1 MPAHPREVEIKFS
14 LDNPAELKRKL
25 RAAGFRL
32 VTPRTHEM
40 NTLYDFAAQP
50 LRQRGE
56 LLRIRKYGKTWKL
69 THKSKG
75 KAGWHKSRVE
85 IETGVEDGARLAA
98 IFSALGL
105 QPMFS
110 YEKFRAE
117 WSDGSGHVV
126 IDETP
131 IGNFAEIE
139 GPPRW
144 IEKTARTLGIE
155 RNKYIT
161 TNYAS
166 LFQLWRIKSGSGAKN
181 MTFREA
187 GKKHSAFSAQ
197 HSAPKR

>member
-1 MPAHPREVEIKFS
+1 MHAHPREVEIRFS
-14 LDNPAELKRKL
+14 LDNPAERKRKL

-32 VTPRTHEM
+32 IGPRTHEM
-40 NTLYDFAAQP
+40 NTLYGFGGQP

-75 KAGWHKSRVE
+75 ETGRHKSRVE
-85 IETGVEDGARLAA
+85 IESGMEDGARLAA
-98 IFSALGL
+98 SFSALGL
-105 QPMFS
+105 QTTFS

-117 WSDGSGHVV
+117 WGDGSGHVV

-131 IGNFAEIE
+131 IGDFAEIE

-144 IEKTARTLGIE
+144 IEKTARALGIE

-161 TNYAS
+161 ANYAS
-166 LFQLWRIKSGSGAKN
+166 LFELWKRKSGSGAKN
-181 MTFREA
+181 MTFREVR
-187 GKKHSAFSAQ
+187 KKHSAISIQ
-197 HSAPKR
+197 P